1 MFALTKT
8 HLLELITHGENSGV
22 AFKRD
27 EVQPESLAKELVA
40 FGNFEGGRI
49 LLGIDDDG
57 TISGLQYSA
66 ERDYRQIEEWVMQV
80 CRAHVQPGVRLWK

>member
-1 MFALTKT
+1 MRPLTKT
-8 HLLELITHGENSGV
+8 DLLALLSSGKNSGIE
-22 AFKRD
+22 FKRD
-27 EVQPESLAKELVA
+27 EVRAESLAKELVA

-57 TISGLQYSA
+57 TISGLQYSP